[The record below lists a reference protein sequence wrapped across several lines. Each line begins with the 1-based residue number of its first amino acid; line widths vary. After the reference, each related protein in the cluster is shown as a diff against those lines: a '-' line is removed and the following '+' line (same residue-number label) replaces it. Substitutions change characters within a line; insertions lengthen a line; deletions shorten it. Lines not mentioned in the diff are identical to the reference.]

1 MAITPQEPYGQDSDH
16 RARPVLGAL
25 EVAVD
30 AMGDARTTRLWALG
44 EPELAEAVRL
54 IGELSARLDATFV
67 SVLAEARSRGLG
79 AGEGWGPV
87 DWVRSLAPLLPLRTV
102 SAAPGVA
109 RAAADPRLARVVEAA
124 TVGAPTAGVAQA
136 GGAHDPTAQLAPVGK
151 AAQLVRFHQSVAGLA
166 DPDQLE
172 QTLSTL
178 LDGVTG
184 PGGLSERDLAI
195 CVRRTAD
202 LLRPDRAV
210 EHDADVARAHR
221 SLTKAR
227 GPVGLSRYTL
237 LLDDDG
243 AAVVDAAVEAL
254 ARPRRDEDTGELDHR
269 TPAAPRADALLD
281 LVSRA
286 VSAPDGLPRQARTTV
301 LVTIPLEV
309 LQRRTRG
316 AGLTLSGDVL
326 TTDAVR
332 RMACD
337 AEVVPVVLGSR
348 GEVLDQGTAV
358 RLFTTAQVRHLWLR
372 DRGHCTF
379 PGCSK
384 PARWTDAHH
393 LVHWADGGATDIDN
407 AALLCRAHHTV
418 VHRERFA
425 GTVVATRHGRTV
437 VWDLTPGSYD
447 SSLAAPHRGPRSGP
461 PGHRRT

>member
-1 MAITPQEPYGQDSDH
+1 MAITPQEPHRPGGDH
-16 RARPVLGAL
+16 PVRPVLGA
-25 EVAVD
+25 VATAVH
-30 AMGDARTTRLWALG
+30 ALAGSQSTRTWALS
-44 EPELAEAVRL
+44 EPELRAAVRSL
-54 IGELSARLDATFV
+54 GELSALVDATLV
-67 SVLAEARSRGLG
+67 GVLAEAGSRGLG
-79 AGEGWGPV
+79 ADEGWGPV

-102 SAAPGVA
+102 SDAQAVA

-124 TVGAPTAGVAQA
+124 TVGASPAGVALA
-136 GGAHDPTAQLAPVGK
+136 GAAPDPTVRLVPLGK

-172 QTLSTL
+172 QALGTL
-178 LDGVTG
+178 LDGTTG

-210 EHDADVARAHR
+210 EHDADVVRAHR
-221 SLTKAR
+221 SLTTAR

-254 ARPRRDEDTGELDHR
+254 ARPRRDEDTGDLDRR
-269 TPAAPRADALLD
+269 TPAARRADALRD
-281 LVSRA
+281 LVARA
-286 VSAPDGLPRQARTTV
+286 VEAPDGLPRPAKTTV

-309 LQRRTRG
+309 LQRRVRG
-316 AGLTLSGDVL
+316 AGLTLTGGVL

-337 AEVVPVVLGSR
+337 AEVVPLVLGSQ

-358 RLFTTAQVRHLWLR
+358 RLFTTAQIRHLWVR
-372 DRGHCTF
+372 DRGRCTF

-393 LVHWADGGATDIDN
+393 LVHWADGGPTDIAN

-425 GTVVATRHGRTV
+425 GRVVGAHDGPTVA
-437 VWDLTPGSYD
+437 WDLTPGSYD
-447 SSLAAPHRGPRSGP
+447 SGLAAPRPDACSGP
-461 PGHRRT
+461 PDRGRP